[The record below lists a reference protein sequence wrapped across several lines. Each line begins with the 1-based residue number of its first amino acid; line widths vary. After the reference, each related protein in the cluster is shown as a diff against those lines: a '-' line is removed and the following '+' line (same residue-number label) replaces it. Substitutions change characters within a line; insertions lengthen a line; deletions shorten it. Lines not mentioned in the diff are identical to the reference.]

1 MAKAIFHRRFDATD
15 SKKGTSIRV
24 HPSPD
29 PQSFPEWVIA
39 KAEAAGAA
47 TRKTAA
53 KRSAAAASKTPAPQS
68 AAAETSK
75 E

>member
-15 SKKGTSIRV
+15 TKKGVSIRIE
-24 HPSPD
+24 PMAP

-47 TRKTAA
+47 
-53 KRSAAAASKTPAPQS
+53 KRVPKKPKPAV
-68 AAAETSK
+68 ADVNDKDA
-75 E
+75 